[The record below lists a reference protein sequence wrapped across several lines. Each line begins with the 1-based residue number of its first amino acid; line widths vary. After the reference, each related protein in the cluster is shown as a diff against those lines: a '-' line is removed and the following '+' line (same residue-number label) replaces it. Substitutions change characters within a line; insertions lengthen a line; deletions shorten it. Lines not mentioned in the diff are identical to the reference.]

1 MSGLALEVTD
11 ATFEAEVIERSRT
24 TPVVVDFWA
33 AWCGPCRK
41 LGPILD
47 DVAQRSPWA
56 VFAKLD
62 TDANPRSMQRF
73 GIRGIPAVKA
83 FRDSRVVDEFVGL
96 QPVPFVEQFFGRLAP
111 VVVEERPAD
120 EAGLR
125 DLLQRAPDRTD
136 ARRDL
141 GRLLLQQ
148 QRLEDAQEV
157 LAPGAHDAAV
167 DGLLA
172 RAELLRESASALPAP
187 LATPNG
193 DELISVPAVIA
204 AIRVVD
210 GDTRSRLRRV
220 AVGTLAEHAK
230 DPEADVLR
238 SQLAS
243 ALF

>member
-1 MSGLALEVTD
+1 MAGIALDVTD
-11 ATFEAEVIERSRT
+11 ATFEHDVIEGSRT

-33 AWCGPCRK
+33 SWCAPCRK

-47 DVAQRSPWA
+47 DVAQRVPT
-56 VFAKLD
+56 VTLAKLD
-62 TDANPRSMQRF
+62 VDANRQSQARF
-73 GIRGIPAVKA
+73 AVRGIPAVKA
-83 FRDSRVVDEFVGL
+83 FRDGSVIDEFVGL
-96 QPVPFVEQFFGRLAP
+96 QSRAFVEQFFARLAP
-111 VVVEERPAD
+111 TVVAELPAD

-125 DLLQRAPDRTD
+125 EVLQRTPDRTD

-148 QRLEDAQEV
+148 RRIDDAEQV

-172 RAELLRESASALPAP
+172 RAELLRDSEPALPAT
-187 LATPNG
+187 LTSPNG
-193 DELISVPAVIA
+193 HELTSVPAVIA
-204 AIRVVD
+204 AIPEAD
-210 GDTRSRLRRV
+210 GETRSRLRRV
-220 AVGTLAEHAK
+220 AVGTLAENANHP
-230 DPEADVLR
+230 DADTLR

>member
-1 MSGLALEVTD
+1 MPGPALEVTD
-11 ATFEAEVIERSRT
+11 ATFESEVIERSRSA
-24 TPVVVDFWA
+24 PVVVDFWA

-47 DVAQRSPWA
+47 DVAERSPDV

-96 QPVPFVEQFFGRLAP
+96 QSLPFVEQFFARLAP
-111 VVVEERPAD
+111 IVVEELPAD

-125 DLLQRAPDRTD
+125 DLLQRTPDRSD
-136 ARRDL
+136 ARRAL

-148 QRLEDAQEV
+148 QRIDDAAQV
-157 LAPGAHDAAV
+157 LAPGAHDTAV

-172 RAELLRESASALPAP
+172 RAELLRDAEPALPAQ

-193 DELISVPAVIA
+193 NELTSVPAVIA
-204 AIRVVD
+204 AIRVAD
-210 GDTRSRLRRV
+210 GDTKSRLRRV
-220 AVGTLAEHAK
+220 AVGALAENAT
-230 DPEADVLR
+230 DPEADLLR

>member
-1 MSGLALEVTD
+1 MAGIAVDVTD
-11 ATFEAEVIERSRT
+11 ATFESEVIERSRT
-24 TPVVVDFWA
+24 APVVVDFWA

-41 LGPILD
+41 LGPILE
-47 DVAQRSPWA
+47 DVAQRTPS
-56 VFAKLD
+56 VTFAKLD

-73 GIRGIPAVKA
+73 GIRGIPAVKG
-83 FRDSRVVDEFVGL
+83 FRDGRIVDEFVGL
-96 QPVPFVEQFFGRLAP
+96 QTLPFVEQFFARLAP
-111 VVVEERPAD
+111 AVVEELPDD

-125 DLLQRAPDRTD
+125 DVLQRAPDRTD

-148 QRLEDAQEV
+148 RRVDDAEQV
-157 LAPGAHDAAV
+157 LAPGSHDAAV

-172 RAELLRESASALPAP
+172 RVELLRDSDSLLPAP

-193 DELISVPAVIA
+193 NELTSVPALIA
-204 AIRVVD
+204 AIRTAD

-220 AVGTLAEHAK
+220 AVGALAENAQ
-230 DPEADVLR
+230 DPEADRLR
-238 SQLAS
+238 GQLAS